1 MQDLRET
8 LPVGSIVGGR
18 YLVDELLGRGGFG
31 AVYRVRDQRVHQNLF
46 ALKEVVDPNKRER
59 DRFTFEAELLKRV
72 DHPALPRV
80 YRVFEDNEHDR
91 AYMLMDFIDGPNLE
105 KLRQQQ
111 PGKRFSL
118 SQVLAIMGPITEA
131 VSYLHDQHP
140 PIIHRDIKPA
150 NIIVPTSGDG
160 AVLVDFGIAKEF
172 DPDSTTTA
180 VRHASPGY
188 GAPEQYATGTN
199 TRTDIYGLG
208 ATIYALLTGIVPAD
222 AFYRTTQLGSR
233 GTDPLEPIQRYAPD
247 IPQHVSQAIYRA
259 MAVDIED
266 RFPTAQD
273 FWRTLNAGAR
283 APISSP
289 ANDLPA
295 IVPVAGGPL
304 SSTLKDTPVPAL
316 YEPTTTVLPERG
328 RRRRKVGAW
337 LFVLFAL
344 LITLAAAALALPS
357 LLSHHTNTTTGNAPT
372 TRITS
377 TVTAKH
383 SPTPTATHRPQATS
397 TASPPSSG
405 SSPTSTPPP
414 SNSGVPALDK
424 QYNGTAHNTNA
435 QLNANMTLTSI
446 SQQGQNIQGTF
457 LVSSPLSGSGPFT
470 GTVSKAGVVQF
481 VVHSNQVSAP
491 LYFQGNI
498 NGDGGMSGTYC
509 SLDSTNH
516 CNPAAGGYGTWQV
529 SPISHGSYAM
539 IAGIEPLVALPRRIK
554 LP

>member
-1 MQDLRET
+1 MQDLREM
-8 LPVGSIVGGR
+8 LPVGSLVGGR

-31 AVYRVRDQRVHQNLF
+31 AVYRVSDQRVHQNLF
-46 ALKEVVDPNKRER
+46 ALKEVIDPNKRER

-72 DHPALPRV
+72 DHPTLPRV

-118 SQVLAIMGPITEA
+118 QQVLVIMGPITEA

-208 ATIYALLTGIVPAD
+208 ATIYALLTGIVPTD

-266 RFPTAQD
+266 RFPTVQD
-273 FWRTLNAGAR
+273 FWHALNAGVR
-283 APISSP
+283 APVSSP
-289 ANDLPA
+289 ANALPA
-295 IVPVAGGPL
+295 VVLMAGGPL
-304 SSTLKDTPVPAL
+304 SSTLKDTPPPAFD
-316 YEPTTTVLPERG
+316 EPATTVLPERG
-328 RRRRKVGAW
+328 RRRRKAGAW

-344 LITLAAAALALPS
+344 LIALAAAALALPA
-357 LLSHHTNTTTGNAPT
+357 LLGHHTNPTATNTPT

-377 TVTAKH
+377 TATAKH
-383 SPTPTATHRPQATS
+383 SPMPTATHRPQATS
-397 TASPPSSG
+397 TPSTPSSG
-405 SSPTSTPPP
+405 STTTPPPP
-414 SNSGVPALDK
+414 SNSGVPTLDK

-446 SQQGQNIQGTF
+446 SQQGQNIQGSF

-470 GTVSKAGVVQF
+470 GSVSKSGVIQF
-481 VVHSNQVSAP
+481 VVRSSQVSAP

-498 NGDGGMSGTYC
+498 NGDGSMSGTYC
-509 SLDSTNH
+509 SLDSTNR

-529 SPISHGSYAM
+529 APISSGSYSM
-539 IAGIEPLVALPRRIK
+539 LGGTEPLVALPRRIT